1 MIIFLIGLQTYI
13 NSSTELNI
21 KTIKFANMVY
31 PLLSETFLFSLSLEE
46 ISALQDKKLCVEYGQ
61 YHISLSISNKSG
73 DIFYHIAFYQFKNR
87 PDVRAIQEILTENQV
102 YLQPFSDVILVHNQ
116 KEIVSLPSAMYKQ
129 ELEQTLLETIHGDV
143 EAMIV
148 MNDDVHQWEL
158 NNIYGCNRYMFN
170 MMRDKY
176 PHTRN
181 NHFTTLALRSIFRN
195 IRYGKENWLKIYFY
209 PSSLQVYALKGDQL
223 LLAQS
228 FYYETKEDVVFHLLN
243 LTDKFNIDL
252 ASAFVEVSGL
262 IDEESGI
269 WKELNRYILNIAFE
283 NPPQTALQM
292 LDITG
297 VPIHFL
303 TPIMLI
309 AKCV

>member
-1 MIIFLIGLQTYI
+1 M
-13 NSSTELNI
+13 
-21 KTIKFANMVY
+21 AY
-31 PLLSETFLFSLSLEE
+31 PSLSETFLFSLSLEE

-61 YHISLSISNKSG
+61 YHLSLSISNKSG
-73 DIFYHIAFYQFKNR
+73 DTIYHIAFYQFKSR
-87 PDVRAIQEILTENQV
+87 PDVRIIQQILIENQV
-102 YLQPFSDVILVHNQ
+102 YLQTFSDVILVHNQ
-116 KEIVSLPSAMYKQ
+116 KENALLPSSMYKQ
-129 ELEQTLLETIHGDV
+129 ELEQTLLETIHGDI
-143 EAMIV
+143 EAMII

-176 PHTRN
+176 PHIRN

-195 IRYGKENWLKIYFY
+195 IKYEKENWLKIYFY
-209 PSSLQVYALKGDQL
+209 PTSLQVFALKGDQL
-223 LLAQS
+223 LMAQS

-243 LTDKFNIDL
+243 LSDKFNIDL
-252 ASAFVEVSGL
+252 ASSFVEVSGL

-269 WKELNRYILNIAFE
+269 WKELNRYILNIQFE
-283 NPPQTALQM
+283 IPPQIALQM
-292 LDITG
+292 LSITT